1 MARLD
6 PAFGARRLKPG
17 GFHCVPIDS
26 LEVEVPFQPDGV
38 EALANEPIRL
48 VIAEFR
54 IEKGSGGMR
63 PK

>member
-1 MARLD
+1 
-6 PAFGARRLKPG
+6 
-17 GFHCVPIDS
+17 VPIDS

-54 IEKGSGGMR
+54 IEKGFGGMR